1 MAEKQWLKASVGA
14 LLGLMVFG
22 LMTYQYLCPGNSCVS
37 RPDRYVTYG
46 GGNSRP
52 DYAGAVDRLLQEPRR
67 KKYTFRPSTLDRD
80 VDFNISENDVIVF
93 LHMQKTGG
101 TTFGRHLVKNM
112 DLERPCQCRRGQ
124 KRCQCLRPGTDRDI
138 WLFSRFST
146 GWSCGLHADWTE
158 LKDCVPDMM
167 DKKEKQ
173 PKKRRYF
180 YITMLRE
187 PVARY
192 LSEWRHVQ
200 RGATWKTSRH
210 MCDGKMPS
218 EKELPS
224 CFDDNWVGVGLDEFT
239 DCPWNLAN
247 NRQTRMLAD
256 LSLVGCYNTSRVNQ
270 EQRNRILLGSAKT
283 NLRRMAFFGL
293 TEFQKK
299 SQYMFERTFKLKF
312 IESFEQVNGTTA
324 GRTPI
329 SGDQKRKVEEL
340 NALDIE
346 LYDYAKDLFLQ
357 RLERLKQ
364 HDPDYYDYVDEE
376 VANW

>member
-1 MAEKQWLKASVGA
+1 MEAPWWKTAVGTG
-14 LLGLMVFG
+14 LGLLAIG
-22 LMTYQYLCPGNSCVS
+22 LLAFYTCMDNSCMNQSDSFLLTNSGDQNHHAVS
-37 RPDRYVTYG
+37 HRHARDLP
-46 GGNSRP
+46 
-52 DYAGAVDRLLQEPRR
+52 Q
-67 KKYTFRPSTLDRD
+67 KKYTFRPSTLERD
-80 VDFNISENDVIVF
+80 LDFNISGTDVIVF

-101 TTFGRHLVKNM
+101 TSFGRQLVTNM

-124 KRCQCLRPGTDRDI
+124 KRCQCYRPGTDRDI

-210 MCDGKMPS
+210 MCDGRMPS

-224 CFDDNWVGVGLDEFT
+224 CFDDNWVGVELDEFT
-239 DCPWNLAN
+239 GCPWNLAN

-256 LSLVGCYNTSRVNQ
+256 LSLVGCYNTSRVSQ

-312 IESFEQVNGTTA
+312 IEPFEQVNGTTA

-329 SGDQKRKVEEL
+329 SEDKRRKVEEL

-364 HDPDYYDYVDEE
+364 SDPDYYDYVDEE
-376 VANW
+376 VGNW

>member
-1 MAEKQWLKASVGA
+1 MMEVPWWKTAAGTG
-14 LLGLMVFG
+14 LGLLAIG
-22 LMTYQYLCPGNSCVS
+22 LLAYQTCMDNSCIDQS
-37 RPDRYVTYG
+37 DSFFLTNREDQPAPARHARDL
-46 GGNSRP
+46 P
-52 DYAGAVDRLLQEPRR
+52 Q
-67 KKYTFRPSTLDRD
+67 KKYTFRPSTLERD
-80 VDFNISENDVIVF
+80 LDFNISGTDVIVF

-101 TTFGRHLVKNM
+101 TSFGRQLVTNM

-124 KRCQCLRPGTDRDI
+124 KRCQCYRPGTDRDI

-256 LSLVGCYNTSRVNQ
+256 LSLVGCYNTSRVSQ

-312 IESFEQVNGTTA
+312 IEPFEQVNGTTA

-329 SGDQKRKVEEL
+329 SEDKKRKVVEL

-376 VANW
+376 VGNW

>member
-1 MAEKQWLKASVGA
+1 MELQWWKAAVGTG
-14 LLGLMVFG
+14 LGLLAIG
-22 LMTYQYLCPGNSCVS
+22 LLAYQSCMDNSCTS
-37 RPDRYVTYG
+37 QSEGFLLTNREDENYAPSDRHA
-46 GGNSRP
+46 RDLP
-52 DYAGAVDRLLQEPRR
+52 Q
-67 KKYTFRPSTLDRD
+67 KKYTFRPSTLERD
-80 VDFNISENDVIVF
+80 LDFNISGTDVIVF

-101 TTFGRHLVKNM
+101 TSFGRQLVTNM

-124 KRCQCLRPGTDRDI
+124 KRCQCYRPGTDRDI

-210 MCDGKMPS
+210 MCDGRMPT

-256 LSLVGCYNTSRVNQ
+256 LSLVGCYNTSRVSQ

-312 IESFEQVNGTTA
+312 IEPFEQVNGTTA

-329 SGDQKRKVEEL
+329 SEDKKRRVEEL
-340 NALDIE
+340 NTLDIE

-364 HDPDYYDYVDEE
+364 SDPDYYDYVDEE
-376 VANW
+376 VGNW